1 MKSAKWLKIN
11 RIGLNLIMDDVAE
24 RMYTTKQTISS
35 IERGK
40 GSPMSR
46 ELYTRVIYDILKE
59 RNCKEIEVD

>member
-1 MKSAKWLKIN
+1 
-11 RIGLNLIMDDVAE
+11 MDDVAE
-24 RMYTTKQTISS
+24 RMHTTKQTISS

-59 RNCKEIEVD
+59 WNCKEIEVD